1 MAMNLLLGPVM
12 TDVAGLTLSDGDVR
26 RLQHPLVGAVILFG
40 RNFESPEQLKRL
52 TASIHALRKPAL
64 PIAVDHEGGRVQ
76 RFREGFTA
84 LPPMRALGEVWE
96 QEPRRAAE
104 LAEQVGY
111 VLAAELI
118 DHGVDFSF
126 APVLDLN
133 WGESSVIGNR
143 SFHRNPRV
151 VATLA
156 ARLIKGMSAAGMG
169 AVGKHFPGHGFVRA
183 DSHHEI
189 PVDDR
194 AYEAIAADDLIP
206 FEDLS
211 LRDEMMGIMP
221 AHVIYPEVDDKP
233 AGFSTK
239 WLQEILRAKLGFN
252 GIIFSD
258 DLSME
263 GASVAG
269 SITQRAHAALNAGCD
284 MALICNDPAKADEM
298 LAGLTADDVKTTAE
312 LSLHLQRMRMHATGG
327 QVDASKYETARNA
340 IAALGLD

>member
-1 MAMNLLLGPVM
+1 MLLGPVM
-12 TDVAGLTLSDGDVR
+12 TDVAGLVLTDEDIA
-26 RLQHPLVGAVILFG
+26 RLTHPLVGSVILFA

-52 TASIHALRKPAL
+52 TASIHALREPVL

-84 LPPMRALGEVWE
+84 IPPMRALGEVWA
-96 QEPRRAAE
+96 QEPKRAAA

-111 VLAAELI
+111 VLAHELI
-118 DHGVDFSF
+118 QHGVDFTF
-126 APVLDLN
+126 APVLDLD
-133 WGESSVIGNR
+133 WGESAVIGNR
-143 SFHRNPRV
+143 SFNRDPRIV
-151 VATLA
+151 SLLA
-156 ARLIKGMSAAGMG
+156 ARLGKGLAAAGMG

-189 PVDDR
+189 PVDER
-194 AYEAIAADDLIP
+194 SFEAIIADDMIP

-211 LRDEMMGIMP
+211 LRNEMAGVMP
-221 AHVIYPEVDDKP
+221 AHVIYPAVDSKP
-233 AGFSTK
+233 AGFSPK
-239 WLQEILRAKLGFN
+239 WLKEILRERLGFA

-269 SITQRAHAALNAGCD
+269 NITQRAHAALDAGCD
-284 MALICNDPAKADEM
+284 VVLICNDSVKADEL
-298 LAGLTADDVKTTAE
+298 LAGLSADGIRPTAE
-312 LSLHLQRMRMHATGG
+312 LSARMQKLFTAPATG
-327 QVDASKYETARNA
+327 VAADAHYESARNA

>member
-1 MAMNLLLGPVM
+1 
-12 TDVAGLTLSDGDVR
+12 
-26 RLQHPLVGAVILFG
+26 
-40 RNFESPEQLKRL
+40 
-52 TASIHALRKPAL
+52 LRDPAL

-76 RFREGFTA
+76 RFRSGFTA
-84 LPPMRALGEVWE
+84 IPPMRALGEVWE
-96 QEPRRAAE
+96 QEPKRAAA
-104 LAEQVGY
+104 LAEQTGY
-111 VLAAELI
+111 VLAFELI
-118 DHGVDFSF
+118 RHGVDFSF
-126 APVLDLN
+126 APVLDLD
-133 WGESSVIGNR
+133 WGASSVIGNR

-151 VATLA
+151 VAVLA

-169 AVGKHFPGHGFVRA
+169 SVGKHFPGHGFVRA

-189 PVDDR
+189 PVDNR
-194 AYEAIAADDLIP
+194 AYAAIAAEDLIP

-221 AHVIYPEVDDKP
+221 AHVIYPAVDDQP

-239 WLQEILRAKLGFN
+239 WLKEILRGQLGFN

-269 SITQRAHAALNAGCD
+269 SITERAHAALNAGCD
-284 MALICNDPAKADEM
+284 MALICNDPARADEM
-298 LAGLTADDVKTTAE
+298 LAGLTADGVAPSAA
-312 LSLHLQRMRMHATGG
+312 LSQRLQRIVARSRAETADTLH
-327 QVDASKYETARNA
+327 YEAARNA